1 MQFTGGTS
9 VRGRHCILAG
19 FRHAKRLSSQT
30 RRTLPTAVESGRC
43 RTIRIGKE
51 YTAMEPQRPVE
62 EGSSGEPEIAA
73 EADLRQEAPPD
84 ARGLVSQMVAA
95 GEWPEPTLVEQILA
109 AGDAAVEPLREVLK
123 TRPLGWPEEAPIVH
137 AAGILGMLRSPS
149 ALPDLIE
156 LARFYKNETGQVA
169 GDAIAT
175 YGPEG
180 FDTLLELIGDPS
192 IAGYHRGYL
201 VEDAKIAAGD
211 DLVKRARLA
220 EVLRPIFTRVVGEVK
235 EELALWRKLRDSRKE
250 DDAEDL
256 AKPSGNAVEERG
268 TEEAAQPGGDDEL
281 QAILRMDAE
290 NTVHPT
296 EALGFLT
303 SDLCDLADPLAR
315 DMIQSAFDEDLVDEG
330 IVDRKTAWKIYDRGG
345 ETYQPNAPWVEEYSA
360 SYLEEQ
366 SDREWMARTPQVQF
380 PSRTSYPSFSPA
392 RDEAPPARVQPIE
405 PFRHTAPKIGRND
418 PCWCGSG
425 KKYKRCHL
433 GKDAPG

>member
-1 MQFTGGTS
+1 
-9 VRGRHCILAG
+9 
-19 FRHAKRLSSQT
+19 
-30 RRTLPTAVESGRC
+30 
-43 RTIRIGKE
+43 
-51 YTAMEPQRPVE
+51 MEPQRPVE
-62 EGSSGEPEIAA
+62 EGSSGELEIAA

-123 TRPLGWPEEAPIVH
+123 TRPLGWPAEAPIVH
-137 AAGILGMLRSPS
+137 AAGILGMLRPPP

-192 IAGYHRGYL
+192 ITGYHQSYFI
-201 VEDAKIAAGD
+201 DSAKIAAGD
-211 DLVKRARLA
+211 DPVKRARLA
-220 EVLRPIFTRVVGEVK
+220 EILRQVFTRVVGELK
-235 EELALWRKLRDSRKE
+235 ETLALERQLLNSENEEE
-250 DDAEDL
+250 DDAEL
-256 AKPSGNAVEERG
+256 AEILGKTVEDPA
-268 TEEAAQPGGDDEL
+268 TEEATQPGDDEEL
-281 QAILRMDAE
+281 EAIRRMDADNE
-290 NTVHPT
+290 TGT
-296 EALGFLT
+296 YEALSLLA

-315 DMIQSAFDEDLVDEG
+315 DMLQSAFDEDLIDES
-330 IVDRKTAWKIYDRGG
+330 IIDRKTAWQIYDEGG
-345 ETYQPNAPWVEEYSA
+345 ETFGPNTPWFQEYSE

-366 SDREWMARTPQVQF
+366 SDRERLARTPQVQF
-380 PSRTSYPSFSPA
+380 PSRTSYPSFSPG
-392 RDEAPPARVQPIE
+392 RKEAPPAPIQPIE
-405 PFRHTAPKIGRND
+405 PFRYTAPKIGRND